1 MTGTVLTA
9 PSHGRKGANG
19 LHGHAPS
26 EEERIALLRRTV
38 LFHELTPAQLQP
50 IAAATQVVSF
60 KAGDYLMRQ
69 GEPGDCIFILS
80 SGRVEILAGDPDR
93 SDDPG
98 ASVVL
103 SSLAGGDTVGE
114 LALLDGKPRSAS
126 CVALAPTRCLKLD
139 RHAFLEAARR
149 HWSLSRALFAVL
161 ADRIRYADAR
171 MAEHA
176 HDPLTGLYN
185 RRALLEMYERERSR
199 AERVARE
206 HAQRGGTGAPHN
218 NRLAVLFVD
227 VNKFKTVN
235 DTYGHLVG
243 DQVLCAVA
251 RTLQHTVRASDVVA
265 RYGGDEFV
273 VLMPESSKAGAEH
286 VAHRMRLLFQE
297 MTGPHAQPVPYT
309 VSVGLAVSDAFHP
322 PALDEL
328 LAIADKAMYKDKQK
342 QR

>member
-1 MTGTVLTA
+1 MTTTLPGPSKHALRA
-9 PSHGRKGANG
+9 PE
-19 LHGHAPS
+19 PT

-50 IAAATQVVSF
+50 IAAATQIVAF
-60 KAGDYLMRQ
+60 KAGDFLMRQ
-69 GEPGDCIFILS
+69 GDPGDSIFIIS

-93 SDDPG
+93 ADDPG
-98 ASVVL
+98 ASVVI
-103 SSLAGGDTVGE
+103 SSLASGDTVGE

-126 CVALAPTRCLKLD
+126 CVALGPTRCLKLD
-139 RHAFLEAARR
+139 RHAFLDAARR

-161 ADRIRYADAR
+161 ADRIRYADQR

-185 RRALLEMYERERSR
+185 RRALVEMYDRERSR

-206 HAQRGGTGAPHN
+206 HAARGGTGAPHN
-218 NRLAVLFVD
+218 NRLALLFID
-227 VNKFKTVN
+227 VNRFKTIN

-243 DQVLCAVA
+243 DEVLCAVA
-251 RTLQHTVRASDVVA
+251 RTLQHTVRASDLVA

-286 VAHRMRLLFQE
+286 VCNRMRLLFQE
-297 MTGPHAQPVPYT
+297 MTGSHAQPVPYT

-322 PALDEL
+322 PALEEL
-328 LAIADKAMYKDKQK
+328 LATADAAMYREKET
-342 QR
+342 RR